1 MSSIASS
8 NSQRSCKLADSDDPD
23 IRPSEPQSDP
33 SDYKVGYGKPPRH
46 AQFRKGSTGCPSGR
60 PKRPPG
66 ISIKEILDGD
76 QRGKN
81 GEVISRREA
90 YVIALVKEAS
100 TGNQKA
106 FSKFMKLMHRSGLM
120 RREKST
126 TPMVVFVP
134 SRTAT
139 PEELEDWK
147 KNNFGLPGKRSTK

>member
-1 MSSIASS
+1 
-8 NSQRSCKLADSDDPD
+8 LTDSDTPD
-23 IRPSEPQSDP
+23 IHPSEPRSDP
-33 SDYKVGYGKPPRH
+33 NDYKIGYGKPPRH
-46 AQFRKGSTGCPSGR
+46 AQFRKGTSGFPSGR
-60 PKRPPG
+60 PKRPAG

-90 YVIALVKEAS
+90 IAITLVNDALR
-100 TGNQKA
+100 GNQRA
-106 FSKFMKLMHRSGLM
+106 FSKFMKLMHSAGLM
-120 RREKST
+120 RRETST
-126 TPMVVFVP
+126 TPSVVFVP

>member
-1 MSSIASS
+1 MAESSDNPKTHS
-8 NSQRSCKLADSDDPD
+8 PP
-23 IRPSEPQSDP
+23 PSGC
-33 SDYKVGYGKPPRH
+33 KVGYGNPPKH
-46 AQFRKGSTGCPSGR
+46 AQFRKGVSGCPTGR
-60 PKRPPG
+60 PKRPEG

-90 YVIALVKEAS
+90 IAIAVVNDALR
-100 TGNQKA
+100 GNQKA

-120 RREKST
+120 RRETST
-126 TPMVVFVP
+126 TPSVVIVP

-139 PEELEDWK
+139 AEELEDWK

>member
-1 MSSIASS
+1 LTDSS
-8 NSQRSCKLADSDDPD
+8 DEPD
-23 IRPSEPQSDP
+23 IHPSEPRSNRN
-33 SDYKVGYGKPPRH
+33 DYKIGYGKPPRH
-46 AQFRKGSTGCPSGR
+46 AQFRKGTTGCPTGR

-66 ISIKEILDGD
+66 ICIKEILDGD

-90 YVIALVKEAS
+90 IAIAVVNDALRC
-100 TGNQKA
+100 NQKA
-106 FSKFMKLMHRSGLM
+106 FSKFMKLMHRAGLM
-120 RREKST
+120 RRETST
-126 TPMVVFVP
+126 TPTVVFVP

>member
-1 MSSIASS
+1 MTDSS
-8 NSQRSCKLADSDDPD
+8 NNPNID
-23 IRPSEPQSDP
+23 PSEPQPDP
-33 SDYKVGYGKPPRH
+33 PDYKIGYGKPPRH
-46 AQFRKGSTGCPSGR
+46 AQYRKGITGCPTGR

-90 YVIALVKEAS
+90 CVIALVNDALR
-100 TGNQKA
+100 GNQKA
-106 FSKFMKLMHRSGLM
+106 FSKFVNLMHRSGLM
-120 RREKST
+120 RRETST
-126 TPMVVFVP
+126 TPSVVFVP